1 MIQITERD
9 AVVAPAARWRT
20 DMKVDN
26 AQTAQTNALS
36 DKELTAVSGGKARVQ
51 VTKEQYE
58 QCLEVMMMFAN
69 LKK

>member
-1 MIQITERD
+1 MN
-9 AVVAPAARWRT
+9 T
-20 DMKVDN
+20 DKAGN
-26 AQTAQTNALS
+26 AGIDALS

-69 LKK
+69 LK

>member
-1 MIQITERD
+1 
-9 AVVAPAARWRT
+9 
-20 DMKVDN
+20 MKVDN
-26 AQTAQTNALS
+26 ADTAKTDALS